1 MNRFRLLPVFVVLA
15 TLLTLWPS
23 EAQARQSDVRVVYS
37 VQEVRSG
44 RFISHVSLTNM
55 TSQPLSAWSMSF
67 RMDDPIDGMDNVT
80 WSRFGNIYDVQGAGV
95 THRIEPGGVVW
106 FTLHGV
112 TSGPTAERPRSCSF
126 NGLSCTVESADQPV
140 VEQVA
145 IQDLI
150 VSAWIAEQDQTTF
163 TGHIVV
169 RNPTDIDLNH
179 WTMSFSSTSLITGIE
194 GVDWT
199 RSGSTYSVE
208 GKAATSRVLAGG
220 FVFFTFNGVHNGS
233 PQIPLGCQI
242 NGVAC
247 AFSQPDRLIETP
259 RMKLF
264 MKVDKISET
273 VFEGYVVLENPTDE
287 DLESWTLRFNLE
299 DRITMV
305 GRETSWSRSGDL
317 YTIHGENGLKRI
329 LRGTSVYFPIAG
341 TYEDDIEP
349 PSDCT
354 VNGVLCLIDSEGTT
368 VQPTSTN
375 DGGTGGG
382 DTGGGD
388 TGGGDTGGG
397 DTGGGDTGGGTVTCA
412 DTDAATTGIAEIDFL
427 FLHVSATNYTAQISI
442 TNTGGGLIRGWDL
455 AFRLVDG
462 MSITRHWASVFTQN
476 ADGSF
481 VASND
486 SSNDC
491 IAEGEV
497 ENFGFEGT
505 YADVL
510 AEPVGCAFGTQSCVF
525 LRAMQTDRE
534 QEATV
539 PASAVVASAFPNPF
553 QTTARVVL
561 QTDVTQHVRVDAWD
575 MLGRRVQ
582 HLFEGTLVAGSDEMV
597 TLDGAYLPSGM
608 YIIRMEGEDGRSHTR
623 SVLLQK

>member
-1 MNRFRLLPVFVVLA
+1 MNRFRLFPLFVVLT
-15 TLLTLWPS
+15 TLLALWPS
-23 EAQARQSDVRVVYS
+23 EADARQSDVRVVYS

-44 RFISHVSLTNM
+44 RFISHVSMTNM

-67 RMDDPIDGMDNVT
+67 RMDDPIDQMDNVT

-106 FTLHGV
+106 FTIHGV

-150 VSAWIAEQDQTTF
+150 VSAWIAEKDQTTF
-163 TGHIVV
+163 SGHIVV
-169 RNPTDIDLNH
+169 RNPTEIDLDH
-179 WTMSFSSTSLITGIE
+179 WTMSFTSSSLITGMD

-199 RSGSTYSVE
+199 RSGSTYSVQ
-208 GKAATSRVLAGG
+208 GKGATSRVLAGG
-220 FVFFTFNGVHNGS
+220 FVFFSFNGVHNGS
-233 PQIPLGCQI
+233 PQIPQGCQI

-247 AFSQPDRLIETP
+247 AFSEPDRLIETG
-259 RMKLF
+259 RMSMF

-273 VFEGYVVLENPTDE
+273 VFEGYIVLENPTVE

-317 YTIHGENGLKRI
+317 YTIRGENGLKRI
-329 LRGTSVYFPIAG
+329 PGGTSVYFPIAG

-368 VQPTSTN
+368 EQPTST
-375 DGGTGGG
+375 DDGGTGGGGTGGG

-397 DTGGGDTGGGTVTCA
+397 GTGGTVTCA
-412 DTDAATTGIAEIDFL
+412 DTSAPTTGIPEIDFR
-427 FLHVSATNYTAQISI
+427 FISITATQFVALIKI

-455 AFRLVDG
+455 SFRLVDG
-462 MSITRHWASVFTQN
+462 MVVTRHWNSIFTEN
-476 ADGSF
+476 VDGSF
-481 VASND
+481 LVTNTVD
-486 SSNDC
+486 TDC
-491 IAEGEV
+491 IPEGGFIE
-497 ENFGFEGT
+497 FGFQGT
-505 YADVL
+505 HTGAFSD
-510 AEPVGCAFGTQSCVF
+510 PIGCAFGTQSCVF
-525 LRAMQTDRE
+525 LRVMQTDRE
-534 QEATV
+534 QETTV

-553 QTTARVVL
+553 RTTARIQL

-575 MLGRRVQ
+575 LLGRRVQ
-582 HLFEGTLVAGSDEMV
+582 QLFDGTLVAGSDEMV
-597 TLDGAYLPSGM
+597 MLDGAYLPSGM